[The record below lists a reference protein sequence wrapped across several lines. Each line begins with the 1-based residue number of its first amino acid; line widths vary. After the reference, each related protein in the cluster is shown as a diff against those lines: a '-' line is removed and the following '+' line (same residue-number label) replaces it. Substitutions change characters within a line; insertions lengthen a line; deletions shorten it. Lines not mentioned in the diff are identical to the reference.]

1 MRQSPV
7 FDSLSLS
14 LPAATEW
21 QTVNTM
27 PTAWITPNDAD
38 YAQRVGLCDRS
49 FLNRFGVKG
58 AGAADWLSSFGIPIP
73 SQLNQWC
80 DRPDGVLIARLG
92 VTEFLIEDSIDSAL
106 TAQLKQQMAN
116 LPPKI
121 YPVLRQDVALSLIG
135 SSVPDLLRQTCNVN
149 FQALNLSD
157 RPVIL
162 TSMIGVSV
170 VVIPGEKEGV
180 PFYRVWGDGTFGVYM
195 WETLAA
201 IAEEMGGG
209 AIGAACG

>member
-7 FDSLSLS
+7 FESLSSS
-14 LPAATEW
+14 LPEPTKW

-27 PTAWITPNDAD
+27 PTAWVTPHDAD

-58 AGAADWLSSFGIPIP
+58 AGAADWLASFGIPVP
-73 SQLNQWC
+73 AQPNQWC
-80 DRPDGVLIARLG
+80 DRPDGVLVARLG
-92 VTEFLIEDSIDSAL
+92 LTEFLIEDSIDSAL
-106 TAQLKQQMAN
+106 TAFLTQQP
-116 LPPKI
+116 LSPKV
-121 YPVLRQDVALSLIG
+121 YPVLRQDFAFALTG
-135 SSVPDLLRQTCNVN
+135 AVVPDLLRQTCNVN

-170 VVIPGEKEGV
+170 IVIPGERERT
-180 PFYRVWGDGTFGVYM
+180 PFYRVWCDGTFGAYM

-201 IAEEMGGG
+201 IAQEMGGG
-209 AIGAACG
+209 AIGAAYG